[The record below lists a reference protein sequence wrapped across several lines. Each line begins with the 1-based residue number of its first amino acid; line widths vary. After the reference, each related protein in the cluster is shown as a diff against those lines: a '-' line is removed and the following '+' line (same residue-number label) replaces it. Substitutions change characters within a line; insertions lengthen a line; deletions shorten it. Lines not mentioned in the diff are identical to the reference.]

1 MEEPFAFVLN
11 VVARTAD
18 ELAGPLRAIAASH
31 GVAGDIDWLLED
43 EAFDIPFAGE
53 PKAVLAKARAAAEGH
68 HADINV
74 LAQANRRKRL
84 LIADMDSTVITAECL
99 DEIADML
106 GLKAQIA
113 AITERAMRGEVAFE
127 PALRERVA
135 MLKGLRLDA
144 LEEVM
149 RERIR
154 LTEGAR
160 TLVMTMRHHGARTLL
175 VSGGFTFF
183 TQRVAL
189 AAGFDAQR
197 ANRLLDDGERLTG
210 LVGEPILGRQAK
222 LETLE
227 REAARLGLK
236 ENDTLAVGDGANDL
250 AMIERA
256 GLGVAFH
263 AKTVIAEAAAAR
275 LDYADLRGL
284 LFLQGYRASE
294 FVT

>member
-1 MEEPFAFVLN
+1 MAQPFAFVLN
-11 VVARTAD
+11 VIARTAD
-18 ELAGPLRAIAASH
+18 ELAGPLRAIAAAH
-31 GVAGDIDWLLED
+31 GAASDIDWLRD
-43 EAFDIPFAGE
+43 GEAFDILFAGD
-53 PKAVLAKARAAAEGH
+53 PKAVLAEARLAAEGLT
-68 HADINV
+68 ADINV
-74 LAQANRRKRL
+74 VSAARRRKRL
-84 LIADMDSTVITAECL
+84 LVADMDSTIITVECL

-106 GLKAQIA
+106 GLKAEIA
-113 AITERAMRGEVAFE
+113 AITERAMRGEIAFE

-144 LEEVM
+144 LEQVM
-149 RERIR
+149 RERVR
-154 LTEGAR
+154 LTAGAR

-197 ANRLLDDGERLTG
+197 ANHLMDDGAFLTG

-222 LETLE
+222 LEALE
-227 REAARLGLK
+227 SEAARLGLK
-236 ENDTLAVGDGANDL
+236 ESDTLAVGDGANDL

-263 AKTVIAEAAAAR
+263 AKTVVAEAAAAR
-275 LDYADLRGL
+275 LDHADLLGL
-284 LFLQGYRASE
+284 LYLQGYRTTE

>member
-1 MEEPFAFVLN
+1 VVEPFAFVLN
-11 VVARTAD
+11 VIARTAD
-18 ELAGPLRAIAASH
+18 ELAGPLRAIAAAH
-31 GVAGDIDWLLED
+31 GAAGDIDWLHD
-43 EAFDIPFAGE
+43 GEAFDIAFAGE
-53 PKAVLAKARAAAEGH
+53 PKAVLAQARAAAGGLA
-68 HADINV
+68 ADINV
-74 LAQANRRKRL
+74 VSAARRRKHL
-84 LIADMDSTVITAECL
+84 LIADMDSTIITVECL

-106 GLKAQIA
+106 GLKAEIA
-113 AITERAMRGEVAFE
+113 AITERAMRGEIAFE

-144 LEEVM
+144 LEQVM

-154 LTEGAR
+154 LTAGAR
-160 TLVMTMRHHGARTLL
+160 TLVMTMRHHGARTML

-189 AAGFDAQR
+189 AAGFDGQR
-197 ANRLLDDGERLTG
+197 ANHLLDDGEYLTG

-227 REAARLGLK
+227 SEAAHLGLK
-236 ENDTLAVGDGANDL
+236 QSDTLAVGDGANDL

-263 AKTVIAEAAAAR
+263 AKPVVAEAAAAR
-275 LDYADLRGL
+275 LDHADLLGL
-284 LFLQGYRASE
+284 LYLQGYRATE

>member
-1 MEEPFAFVLN
+1 MAQPFAFVLN
-11 VVARTAD
+11 VIARTAD
-18 ELAGPLRAIAASH
+18 ELAGPLRAIAAAH
-31 GVAGDIDWLLED
+31 GAASDIDWLRD
-43 EAFDIPFAGE
+43 GEAFDILFAGD
-53 PKAVLAKARAAAEGH
+53 PKAVLAEARLAAEGLT
-68 HADINV
+68 ADINV
-74 LAQANRRKRL
+74 VSAARRRKRL
-84 LIADMDSTVITAECL
+84 LVADMDSTIITVECL

-106 GLKAQIA
+106 GLKAEIA
-113 AITERAMRGEVAFE
+113 AITERAMRGEIAFE

-144 LEEVM
+144 LEQVM

-154 LTEGAR
+154 LTAGAR

-197 ANRLLDDGERLTG
+197 ANHLMDDGVFLTG
-210 LVGEPILGRQAK
+210 RVGEPILGRQAK
-222 LETLE
+222 LEALE
-227 REAARLGLK
+227 SEAARLGLK
-236 ENDTLAVGDGANDL
+236 ESDTLAVGDGANDL

-263 AKTVIAEAAAAR
+263 AKTVVAEAAAAR
-275 LDYADLRGL
+275 LDHADLLGL
-284 LFLQGYRASE
+284 LYLQGYRATE